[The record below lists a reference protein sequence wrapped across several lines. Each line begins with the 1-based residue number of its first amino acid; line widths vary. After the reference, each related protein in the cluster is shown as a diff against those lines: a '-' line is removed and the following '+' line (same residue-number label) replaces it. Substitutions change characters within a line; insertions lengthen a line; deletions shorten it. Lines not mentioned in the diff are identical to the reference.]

1 MCRIVILGI
10 LLSLGIAFAEESAAC
25 PICIGFPSRTDAD
38 ILLESYCVMLGG
50 PDPADPFQYAPG
62 VVLKGSYDGSSID
75 LLVDSATSRILQAHP
90 NTHVLLVQSKPNGPW
105 QSLGW
110 MNEALEAVVQRV
122 LASGPSWKG
131 PDAIKLRIEFFLSLV
146 AHKDSRIREL
156 AYLELGRAPYPMV
169 RQLGRIIP
177 REAIEPM
184 LQERRYYEWRGLAIL
199 LLAQSDSATD
209 RQRIR
214 ESFQSAER
222 FAVVTH
228 LAAWAAAAM
237 EVDAASTMDQIE
249 EKYFGPIDRTPEEL
263 KAIFGALSMHGSCEG
278 FEHQD
283 RIVTCYGRLLE
294 RLPELAPQVAED
306 MHSWK
311 RNELSDVIALA
322 LNQRRDTMDQA
333 GIMTIQRY
341 LRSAKIAIATGRPN
355 D

>member
-1 MCRIVILGI
+1 
-10 LLSLGIAFAEESAAC
+10 
-25 PICIGFPSRTDAD
+25 
-38 ILLESYCVMLGG
+38 
-50 PDPADPFQYAPG
+50 
-62 VVLKGSYDGSSID
+62 
-75 LLVDSATSRILQAHP
+75 
-90 NTHVLLVQSKPNGPW
+90 
-105 QSLGW
+105 

-237 EVDAASTMDQIE
+237 EVDAESTMDQIE
-249 EKYFGPIDRTPEEL
+249 EKYFGHVDRTPEEL
-263 KAIFGALSMHGSCEG
+263 KAIFSALSMHGSREE
-278 FEHQD
+278 FALRD
-283 RIVTCYGRLLE
+283 RIVVCYGQLLE
-294 RLPELAPQVAED
+294 RLPEIAPQVAAD

-311 RNELSDVIALA
+311 RKELSDSLA
-322 LNQRRDTMDQA
+322 HVLNQRQNAMDQA
-333 GIMTIQRY
+333 GIIQVQRY
-341 LRSAKIAIATGRPN
+341 LQSIKIAVATGRSR